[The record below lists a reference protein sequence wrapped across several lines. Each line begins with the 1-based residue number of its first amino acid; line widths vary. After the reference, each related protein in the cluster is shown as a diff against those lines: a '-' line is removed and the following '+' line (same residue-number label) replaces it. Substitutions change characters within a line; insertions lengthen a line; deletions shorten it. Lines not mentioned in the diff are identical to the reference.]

1 MAHFAQLDENNVI
14 IQVIVVSNDDCLD
27 ANGGES
33 EEVGIA
39 FCKSL
44 LGQDTIWKQ
53 TSYNKNFRRLYAGIG
68 YTYLQN
74 LDVFV
79 GLKPYPSWVLDNS
92 AGVWVAPIPK
102 PAEPEGYV
110 AVWDEQDQQW
120 NLVLQ
125 KT

>member
-1 MAHFAQLDENNVI
+1 MAHFAQLDENNVVV
-14 IQVIVVSNDDCLD
+14 QVIVVSNDDCRD
-27 ANGGES
+27 VNGVES
-33 EEVGIA
+33 EEVGVA

-68 YTYLQN
+68 YTYLQE

-79 GLKPYPSWVLDNS
+79 GLKPYLSWVLDNS
-92 AGVWVAPIPK
+92 IGAWVAPVSK
-102 PAEPEGYV
+102 PIEPEGYV

-125 KT
+125 QT

>member
-1 MAHFAQLDENNVI
+1 MAHFAQLDENNVVV
-14 IQVIVVSNDDCLD
+14 QVIVVSNDDCQDL
-27 ANGGES
+27 NGVES
-33 EEVGIA
+33 EEVGVA

-68 YTYLQN
+68 YTYLEQ

-79 GLKPYPSWVLDNS
+79 GLKPYPSWLLDMS
-92 AGVWVAPIPK
+92 SGAWVAPVTK
-102 PAEPEGYV
+102 PVEPEGYV

>member
-1 MAHFAQLDENNVI
+1 MAHFAQLDENNIVT
-14 IQVIVVSNDDCLD
+14 QVIVVSNDDCLD
-27 ANGGES
+27 ANSVES

-44 LGQDTIWKQ
+44 FGQETIWKQ
-53 TSYNKNFRRLYAGIG
+53 TSYNRKFRRLYAGIG
-68 YTYLQN
+68 YTYLEQ

-79 GLKPYPSWVLDNS
+79 GLKPYPSWLLDMS
-92 AGVWVAPIPK
+92 FGVWVAPIAK
-102 PAEPEGYV
+102 PVEPEGYV

>member
-1 MAHFAQLDENNVI
+1 MAHFAQLDENNVV

-27 ANGGES
+27 ANGVES

-53 TSYNKNFRRLYAGIG
+53 TSYNNNFRRLYAGIG
-68 YTYLQN
+68 YTYLQD

-79 GLKPYPSWVLDNS
+79 GPKPYPSWVLDNS
-92 AGVWVAPIPK
+92 VGVWVAPVPK